1 MPRHGFYGYSTPT
14 LATPDLFLSLGLRN
28 EPGTWTTCVRIGGTG
43 AAPTEFWMS
52 GADYLLL
59 QSACYLLQAE
69 WARAHP
75 RAIESRAQKL
85 VDTGE
90 YIAVTADTSDAPRW
104 LPPGGQRGPRP
115 ARRRRHLRI
124 IPKPPA

>member
-1 MPRHGFYGYSTPT
+1 
-14 LATPDLFLSLGLRN
+14 
-28 EPGTWTTCVRIGGTG
+28 
-43 AAPTEFWMS
+43 MS
-52 GADYLLL
+52 GIDYLLL
-59 QSACYLLQAE
+59 QSATYLLQAE

-75 RAIESRAQKL
+75 RAIESQAQKL

-90 YIAVTADTSDAPRW
+90 YIAVTADTSDPPRW